1 MQFKTKDIY
10 PLLTTTFIEWN
21 NKDPFRQSAVIAYYA
36 IFSIP
41 GLLVLIISIAGYF
54 FGNDNV
60 NQNILEQISSTMGF
74 ETSSQINQ
82 ILIKSTASKST
93 IWGSILGGIILLAGS
108 TAVFVELQKSLNL
121 IWQVEVVPQ
130 NGIFTILKARLFSF
144 GLILAIAF
152 LMMVSLLVSTGLSTM
167 ANWFKVY
174 VDDSTIIIFNTLNFL
189 FSFVVISMLFALM
202 FKILP
207 DAKIRWKHVW
217 LGSLVTGILFTI
229 GKTLLALY
237 FIMANPASVYGVAG
251 TIILILLWVS
261 YSSMI
266 LFFGAEFTATYAK
279 MYTGIVPPSK
289 IAKKESFN
297 SRKV

>member
-1 MQFKTKDIY
+1 
-10 PLLTTTFIEWN
+10 
-21 NKDPFRQSAVIAYYA
+21 
-36 IFSIP
+36 
-41 GLLVLIISIAGYF
+41 
-54 FGNDNV
+54 
-60 NQNILEQISSTMGF
+60 
-74 ETSSQINQ
+74 
-82 ILIKSTASKST
+82 
-93 IWGSILGGIILLAGS
+93 
-108 TAVFVELQKSLNL
+108 
-121 IWQVEVVPQ
+121 
-130 NGIFTILKARLFSF
+130 
-144 GLILAIAF
+144 
-152 LMMVSLLVSTGLSTM
+152 MMVSLLVSTGLSTM